1 MAGPLMAPYELLER
15 LDDPDLVIVDC
26 RWYLTDPGAGHHVYT
41 EGHLPGAHYAS
52 LDDDLSGPKGPGR
65 HPLPS
70 PEAFGETCAA
80 LGITESTTVVAY
92 DDSGGA
98 VASRL
103 WWMLTNQGHRH
114 AFVLDGGIQAW
125 TKAGGSLTRADTPQR
140 TGAFATRDW
149 LRTVDRDMVANRP
162 TPHIVIDA
170 RSRERYRGD
179 GEAVDPRAGH
189 IPDAVSMPLT
199 DNLNDDLTF
208 LPADALKQRFEAAG
222 ITDAERVISQCGS
235 GVTACHNILAM
246 TVAGMGIANLYV
258 GSWSDW
264 SMSDLPIATGDEP
277 G

>member
-1 MAGPLMAPYELLER
+1 MTPNELVER

-26 RWYLTDPGAGHHVYT
+26 RWYLTDPDAGHHAYS
-41 EGHLPGAHYAS
+41 EGHLPGALYAS
-52 LDDDLSGPKGPGR
+52 LDDDLSGAKGPGR
-65 HPLPS
+65 HPLPT

-103 WWMLTNQGHRH
+103 WWMLMNQGHRR

-125 TKAGGSLTRADTPQR
+125 TNAGGSITGANTPQR
-140 TGAFATRDW
+140 TGGFATKNW
-149 LRTVDRDMVANRP
+149 SRTVDRGVVANRSDP
-162 TPHIVIDA
+162 RIVIDA
-170 RSRERYRGD
+170 RSRERYRGQE
-179 GEAVDPRAGH
+179 EAVDPKAGH
-189 IPDAVSMPLT
+189 IPGALSMPLT
-199 DNLNDDLTF
+199 DNLNDDLTL
-208 LPADALKQRFEAAG
+208 LPADTLKQRFEAAG
-222 ITDAERVISQCGS
+222 ITDAELVISQCGS

-246 TVAGMGIANLYV
+246 AVAGMGIADLYV

-264 SMSDLPIATGDEP
+264 SISGFPIATGDEP